1 MDTNWQPALEKA
13 SGPRY
18 LAIVRAMADDIASG
32 RLVNDTRLPTQ
43 RELADR
49 LQLAIGTITRAYA
62 EAERRGL
69 IRSEGRRGTFVG
81 APQTG
86 RSVLSIIANGSSN
99 AIDMSKNHPH
109 YALDPHLPTALRQIA
124 RDRNTQRLLE
134 YAPAAGLA
142 RHREA
147 GARWFAELGAKTE
160 PESIFVTAGAQH
172 ALSIIVA
179 AETSPGDTIAA
190 EKLTYP
196 GIKAVAELLGL
207 QVAGVAMD
215 RDGILPDSLDSVCR
229 QRAVRLLYL
238 NPSLQNPTTSVMSAQ
253 RRKEIADVA
262 ERHGV
267 TVIEDEIMRPMMPE
281 HPGYITTLIPDQT
294 YLVMSASK
302 AIAAGLR
309 VGFVRA
315 PSKARQRMIEGLNA
329 SCLGIPP
336 LMAELFA
343 MWQEDGTVERT
354 IARRRT
360 ETQARQNIAI
370 TMLKGLVVT
379 GHPAS
384 YHVWLEL
391 PEGWT
396 GMKLMM
402 EAQLRGVAVT
412 PADAFSV
419 EKKPPVEAVRL
430 SIGVP
435 PTRELLRTGLQIITD
450 ILQGL
455 SGRKMPVV

>member
-1 MDTNWQPALEKA
+1 
-13 SGPRY
+13 
-18 LAIVRAMADDIASG
+18 
-32 RLVNDTRLPTQ
+32 
-43 RELADR
+43 
-49 LQLAIGTITRAYA
+49 
-62 EAERRGL
+62 
-69 IRSEGRRGTFVG
+69 
-81 APQTG
+81 
-86 RSVLSIIANGSSN
+86 
-99 AIDMSKNHPH
+99 
-109 YALDPHLPTALRQIA
+109 
-124 RDRNTQRLLE
+124 
-134 YAPAAGLA
+134 
-142 RHREA
+142 
-147 GARWFAELGAKTE
+147 
-160 PESIFVTAGAQH
+160 
-172 ALSIIVA
+172 
-179 AETSPGDTIAA
+179 
-190 EKLTYP
+190 
-196 GIKAVAELLGL
+196 
-207 QVAGVAMD
+207 
-215 RDGILPDSLDSVCR
+215 
-229 QRAVRLLYL
+229 
-238 NPSLQNPTTSVMSAQ
+238 
-253 RRKEIADVA
+253 
-262 ERHGV
+262 
-267 TVIEDEIMRPMMPE
+267 
-281 HPGYITTLIPDQT
+281 
-294 YLVMSASK
+294 MSASK

-315 PSKARQRMIEGLNA
+315 PSKGRQKMIEGLNA

-343 MWQEDGTVERT
+343 MWQEDGTIERT

-360 ETQARQNIAI
+360 ETQARQNIALD
-370 TMLKGLVVT
+370 MLKELTVT

-455 SGRKMPVV
+455 SDRKMPVV